1 MAAQVSILTRRRSV
15 INYFV
20 VKSLEFKGADM
31 TKRLYKVSMKYT
43 DGDYV
48 VVEVFLDSARSIE
61 EQVKMCFQP
70 LDKAYPQIESFEA
83 KLIEL

>member
-1 MAAQVSILTRRRSV
+1 
-15 INYFV
+15 
-20 VKSLEFKGADM
+20 M
-31 TKRLYKVSMKYT
+31 TKQLYKVSMKYT

>member
-1 MAAQVSILTRRRSV
+1 
-15 INYFV
+15 
-20 VKSLEFKGADM
+20 
-31 TKRLYKVSMKYT
+31 MKYT
-43 DGDYV
+43 DGDFV

-70 LDKAYPQIESFEA
+70 LNKAYPQIESFEA

>member
-1 MAAQVSILTRRRSV
+1 
-15 INYFV
+15 
-20 VKSLEFKGADM
+20 
-31 TKRLYKVSMKYT
+31 MKYT
-43 DGDYV
+43 DGDNV

>member
-1 MAAQVSILTRRRSV
+1 
-15 INYFV
+15 
-20 VKSLEFKGADM
+20 M